1 MTLIEVLGLRI
12 KPLRNTIEAA
22 CVCLLLITSM
32 PFAGAAEGTDK
43 WLYSVDQP
51 ILDQSSEKRRVA
63 ARDALLTVLSRLT
76 GLASIPRSAL
86 INTALSSPDRYYST
100 FDYLRSPGRDQS
112 GQILSIRFT
121 FQPNTI
127 LALVRQA
134 GLPIWW
140 TKRPQTV
147 AWVVVDEPTQRSILG
162 ADDSN
167 PLIQEI
173 MLQADL
179 RGLPV
184 ALPLM
189 DLDDSILVSV
199 SDIWGKFT
207 DALDN
212 ASSRYEA
219 AQYLIGRFR
228 VQEILGERLY
238 SGEWQLMKAQTGDV
252 VMGSLNADKFV
263 VAGVRGVQA
272 QKIDEVARVAVDM
285 GATRLAEEYA
295 IFGRTSRSHEI
306 SVSGLNSLQNY
317 SDLVAY
323 LRGFEFVEQVNV
335 LALRG
340 DVISLQVRS
349 SAPVDRLVT
358 LLAMEGRLTNISLID
373 AKPLMSWQG

>member
-1 MTLIEVLGLRI
+1 
-12 KPLRNTIEAA
+12 
-22 CVCLLLITSM
+22 
-32 PFAGAAEGTDK
+32 
-43 WLYSVDQP
+43 
-51 ILDQSSEKRRVA
+51 
-63 ARDALLTVLSRLT
+63 
-76 GLASIPRSAL
+76 
-86 INTALSSPDRYYST
+86 
-100 FDYLRSPGRDQS
+100 
-112 GQILSIRFT
+112 
-121 FQPNTI
+121 
-127 LALVRQA
+127 
-134 GLPIWW
+134 
-140 TKRPQTV
+140 
-147 AWVVVDEPTQRSILG
+147 
-162 ADDSN
+162 
-167 PLIQEI
+167 
-173 MLQADL
+173 
-179 RGLPV
+179 
-184 ALPLM
+184 
-189 DLDDSILVSV
+189 
-199 SDIWGKFT
+199 
-207 DALDN
+207 
-212 ASSRYEA
+212 
-219 AQYLIGRFR
+219 

-238 SGEWQLMKAQTGDV
+238 SGEWQLMTAQTGDV

-272 QKIDEVARVAVDM
+272 QKIDKVARVAVDM